1 MKRVLVLFGSPHK
14 QGATEALL
22 NAALRGIGDAAVTR
36 FDAFALNPAPC
47 DDCRRCRVADGCRHR
62 DLDAFY
68 AALEAADVLVF
79 ATPVYNRSFPA
90 PMKAVLDRLQRYWS
104 ARFIRGIKP
113 PIATPKTALLLTSGG
128 ADRGD
133 GVYLEQQ
140 LAPILTI
147 LHSSPAVAVH
157 ADDTD
162 RTPLSA
168 TTLAAATAAG
178 KEAID
183 HNA

>member
-1 MKRVLVLFGSPHK
+1 MKQVLVLCGSPHK
-14 QGATEALL
+14 QGATAALL
-22 NAALRGIGDAAVTR
+22 DAALDGIGDAAVTR

-47 DDCRRCRVADGCRHR
+47 DDCRRCHVADGCRHR

-113 PIATPKTALLLTSGG
+113 PITTPKTALLLTSGG

-133 GVYLEQQ
+133 GVYLEEQ

-147 LHSSPAVAVH
+147 LHSTPAVAVH
-157 ADDTD
+157 ADNTD
-162 RTPLSA
+162 RRAIDPAVL
-168 TTLAAATAAG
+168 ATAKTAG
-178 KEAID
+178 KTIST
-183 HNA
+183 

>member
-1 MKRVLVLFGSPHK
+1 MKQVLILFGSPH
-14 QGATEALL
+14 QNGATAALL
-22 NAALRGIGDAAVTR
+22 NAALDGIGDAAVTR
-36 FDAFALNPAPC
+36 FDAFSLNPAPC
-47 DDCRRCRVADGCRHR
+47 DDCRRCRVTDGCRHR

-68 AALEAADVLVF
+68 EALEAADVLVF

-104 ARFIRGIKP
+104 ARFVREIRP
-113 PIATPKTALLLTSGG
+113 PIAKHKTALLLTVGG

-133 GVYLEQQ
+133 GACLEQQ

-147 LHSSPAVAVH
+147 LNSAPAVAVH

-162 RTPLSA
+162 RTPLSD
-168 TTLAAATAAG
+168 TTLAAAKSAG
-178 KEAID
+178 ETITV
-183 HNA
+183 